1 MGFSGRI
8 GAAAAS
14 GLEELLTRQLL
25 EAQNAES
32 MRAKR
37 VSEDMQGQQLQLQRD
52 RFLADQERQS
62 REDEQAGIDALRSGQ
77 DRMAARLSKV
87 QGEQDQMDAAARLAE
102 VLKGLTPR
110 QQQVVQLGG
119 KLSMDDL
126 KTADDRKAEE
136 DAAVSRAGRIA
147 NAQAAAAARYREPKG
162 PKVPNATL
170 TPSGNADT
178 AAEVVRVAKALRE
191 HKGMKSAF
199 GSVDSMVPTIRQDTA
214 DAEALRN
221 SLMSML
227 TMENM
232 GKMKGVLSDRD
243 MEVLR
248 QASTSLNPK
257 MGDAA
262 AAAELDRIIQSAGR
276 AGATAPVPSHDGAAE
291 RRPIPGVP
299 GGVAELR
306 NGRWVRVQ

>member
-37 VSEDMQGQQLQLQRD
+37 VSEDMQAQQFGLQKQR
-52 RFLADQERQS
+52 FAAEQERQA
-62 REDEQAGIDALRSGQ
+62 RDDEQAGIDALRTGQ
-77 DRMAARLSKV
+77 DRTAARLSKV
-87 QGEQDQMDAAARLAE
+87 QGEQDQMDAKSELDKLISALS
-102 VLKGLTPR
+102 PS
-110 QQQVVQLGG
+110 QQTVVRLGG
-119 KLSMDDL
+119 KLSTADL

-147 NAQAAAAARYREPKG
+147 NAQAAAAARYREPKE
-162 PKVPNATL
+162 PKAPNATL

-199 GSVDSMVPTIRQDTA
+199 GSVDSMFPTIRQDTA

-276 AGATAPVPSHDGAAE
+276 AGVSAPVPSHEGTAE
-291 RRPIPGVP
+291 QRPIPGVP

-306 NGRWVRVQ
+306 NGRWVRVK